1 MVRTAHG
8 YSAETLPFVETIS
21 PQLRKNIIS
30 GMDIN
35 LTSLLI
41 PYYSGSGTHE
51 LSLSEDKN
59 NKSDP
64 RSSRSLSLGEFIQAF
79 GIYKNIMCTT
89 FPHRRSELDLYERD
103 LVDMATRY
111 PGKGFYEYHK
121 RFSADAAAH
130 LRHNNIPV
138 DWSIRNNTLFCN
150 IFANIKPNTC
160 SICGSTFH
168 SSSYCNQSNNS
179 NRNTTGSY
187 RSDQDIHGRERSY
200 HGGKEICNNF
210 NGKTGCFRP
219 HCRNLHIC
227 LSCNGEHPKTVCTS
241 SKNEALGPN
250 KIGSN
255 MQRRINLV
263 HELENHPNKEFK
275 NYLVSGLSQGFS
287 TGITTLPSKSIE
299 CKNLRSALS
308 QPTHVL
314 KLIETE
320 VEKGYLEGPFDFIPF
335 THYRINPIGVAEGK
349 YNKKKRLIVD
359 LSAPH
364 EDPKNPSL
372 NELIDKDEFS
382 LQYVSIDDAIRT
394 IKSLGF
400 KSWLLKTDI
409 ADAFKVMPLSPML
422 WPFHGIKWDDRYY
435 FFNKLVFGCRSS
447 PKIFDTLSQ
456 AICWIAQNN
465 YNIEHILH
473 LLDDFLVIVPEQD
486 NAQQT
491 MNTFLDIFKSLG
503 VPLSFKKTEGPCHKL
518 EYLGIFLDTIN
529 MEAYLPLEKVLRIQE
544 IIEYF
549 SKRNSCTKRELLSL
563 LGHLNF
569 ACRVIVPGRSFVSH
583 LIKLSTTVK
592 KLHHHVHLKSCK
604 PDLVMW
610 SKFLKDWNGV
620 SFFLNDNITNAADI
634 HLFTDATPSSFGG
647 FYQNEWFQ
655 GDFPYELLSC
665 EQTSM
670 AFFELYPIVMACV
683 LWGDRWKR
691 KRILFNCDN
700 LATVD
705 IIKKGRS
712 KIQSLMKLMRK
723 LTYHSAINNFVVHA
737 KHIPDDEVQS
747 LGTTCK
753 RDTNSLSASLR
764 ADDGLNLKID
774 ELWDASLSESTR
786 LTYKSAFKCF
796 RTFLVMNGQPCSEV
810 NLPYVKEDL
819 LVYFVTYCQKAL
831 NLKHQTIKLYL
842 AGVRH
847 YYIRFLGYDPMA
859 NAIRLP
865 VILRG
870 IKKSQNNVVQ
880 ERLPITSSILNKL
893 CALLSKGIFSPVLDL
908 MFQCAF
914 KMAFFGFLRCGEFTC
929 RSYNDNSC
937 TVLLQ
942 DITVDPTKQFFI
954 FRLRSSKRDP
964 FRQGVNITIYENDTF
979 KPVDT
984 MNKYL
989 SIRYNNGALPKSP
1002 LFVED
1007 EFQSSPL
1014 SRETFI
1020 SSLRQLLDI
1029 LGYNT
1034 VKFCGHSFRI
1044 GAATSAAACGV
1055 EDHIIQTLGRWSS
1068 DCYIRYIRTDAKVLK
1083 RAQHDM
1089 CFHN

>member
-1 MVRTAHG
+1 MGPIRKKKNNNAVYNPTLLENWTIARLKAQLERKNIAFPINAKRLTLVRILKRYENSDSITSNTTNARGEEARGEDSHTRGEEPLNGSAVYHHALPQQNARVDGDPRSQDAPNTNNNENTPSNDNRVLIGIVSKLSSTVQSLQQNVSGLTGKSAYNALQNTRTAPNAAAGSEEQLLNMGNSGNMVRTAHG

-111 PGKGFYEYHK
+111 SGLYEFKK
-121 RFSADAAAH
+121 RGTRTQQNRVQYAEKNVNDQVS
-130 LRHNNIPV
+130 LSLGV
-138 DWSIRNNTLFCN
+138 
-150 IFANIKPNTC
+150 
-160 SICGSTFH
+160 STPIVI
-168 SSSYCNQSNNS
+168 S
-179 NRNTTGSY
+179 
-187 RSDQDIHGRERSY
+187 
-200 HGGKEICNNF
+200 
-210 NGKTGCFRP
+210 
-219 HCRNLHIC
+219 
-227 LSCNGEHPKTVCTS
+227 
-241 SKNEALGPN
+241 
-250 KIGSN
+250 
-255 MQRRINLV
+255 NLV

-592 KLHHHVHLKSCK
+592 KV
-604 PDLVMW
+604 
-610 SKFLKDWNGV
+610 
-620 SFFLNDNITNAADI
+620 
-634 HLFTDATPSSFGG
+634 
-647 FYQNEWFQ
+647 
-655 GDFPYELLSC
+655 
-665 EQTSM
+665 
-670 AFFELYPIVMACV
+670 
-683 LWGDRWKR
+683 
-691 KRILFNCDN
+691 
-700 LATVD
+700 
-705 IIKKGRS
+705 
-712 KIQSLMKLMRK
+712 
-723 LTYHSAINNFVVHA
+723 
-737 KHIPDDEVQS
+737 
-747 LGTTCK
+747 
-753 RDTNSLSASLR
+753 AS
-764 ADDGLNLKID
+764 
-774 ELWDASLSESTR
+774 
-786 LTYKSAFKCF
+786 
-796 RTFLVMNGQPCSEV
+796 P
-810 NLPYVKEDL
+810 
-819 LVYFVTYCQKAL
+819 
-831 NLKHQTIKLYL
+831 
-842 AGVRH
+842 
-847 YYIRFLGYDPMA
+847 
-859 NAIRLP
+859 
-865 VILRG
+865 
-870 IKKSQNNVVQ
+870 
-880 ERLPITSSILNKL
+880 
-893 CALLSKGIFSPVLDL
+893 CALKKL
-908 MFQCAF
+908 
-914 KMAFFGFLRCGEFTC
+914 
-929 RSYNDNSC
+929 
-937 TVLLQ
+937 
-942 DITVDPTKQFFI
+942 
-954 FRLRSSKRDP
+954 
-964 FRQGVNITIYENDTF
+964 
-979 KPVDT
+979 
-984 MNKYL
+984 
-989 SIRYNNGALPKSP
+989 
-1002 LFVED
+1002 
-1007 EFQSSPL
+1007 
-1014 SRETFI
+1014 
-1020 SSLRQLLDI
+1020 
-1029 LGYNT
+1029 
-1034 VKFCGHSFRI
+1034 
-1044 GAATSAAACGV
+1044 
-1055 EDHIIQTLGRWSS
+1055 
-1068 DCYIRYIRTDAKVLK
+1068 
-1083 RAQHDM
+1083 
-1089 CFHN
+1089 